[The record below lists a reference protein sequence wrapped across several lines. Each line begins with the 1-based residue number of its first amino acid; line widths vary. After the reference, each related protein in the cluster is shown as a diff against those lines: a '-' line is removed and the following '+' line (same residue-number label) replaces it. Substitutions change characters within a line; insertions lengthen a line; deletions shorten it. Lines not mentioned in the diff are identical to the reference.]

1 MNFEPFEDIFKDS
14 TSNFTKVK
22 KEDYQNVGAYP
33 IVDQGQAFIGG
44 YTDDENLVVKEN
56 LPVIIFGDHTK
67 IFKYVDFPFTIGAD
81 GVKVL
86 TLKNP
91 KDNALFY
98 YYFLKSIRIVDK
110 GYSRHFKYLKEKKL
124 PVAEYPDQLHIAN
137 LLSKAENLVAQRKE
151 SIRLLDEYLKSTF
164 LEMFGNGKMFDWRFI
179 DEIASKEKYSLSSGP
194 FGSNL
199 TSQHYTDTG
208 VIILRGTNITSGKL
222 DLSNVKYI
230 SEEKAIELKRSE
242 VKPND
247 VVIIA
252 VGSSGKALLVPQSLK
267 RAIMSQNFN
276 KITPEKSKIEPIYLE
291 YCINDNIVQSQFK
304 KKMTDTVRTFLSLT
318 SIKEIKIPVPPI
330 ELQTEFAHIVEK
342 TEALKTQ
349 YQQSLQEL
357 ENLYGSLSQRAFRGE
372 LIKY

>member
-1 MNFEPFEDIFKDS
+1 M
-14 TSNFTKVK
+14 K
-22 KEDYQNVGAYP
+22 KEDYQNVGIFP
-33 IVDQGQAFIGG
+33 IIDQGQAFIGG
-44 YTDDENLVVKEN
+44 YTDDENLVVTEN

-86 TLKNP
+86 TLKNK

-98 YYFLKSIRIVDK
+98 YYFLKSIKIVDK

-124 PVAEYPDQLHIAN
+124 PVADYSDQLHIAN
-137 LLSKAENLVAQRKE
+137 ILSKAESLIAQRKE
-151 SIRLLDEYLKSTF
+151 SIRLLDEFLKSTF
-164 LEMFGNGKMFDWRFI
+164 WELFGNGQNFEWELI
-179 DEIASKEKYSLSSGP
+179 EEVASKEKYALSSGP

-208 VIILRGTNITSGKL
+208 VTILRGTNITSGKL
-222 DLSNVKYI
+222 DLSNIKYI

-252 VGSSGKALLVPQSLK
+252 VGSSGKALLIPPTLP
-267 RAIMSQNFN
+267 RATMSQNFN
-276 KITPEKSKIEPIYLE
+276 KITPDKSKVEPIFLE
-291 YCINDNIVQSQFK
+291 YCINSNIVQSQFRK
-304 KKMTDTVRTFLSLT
+304 KITDTVRTFLSLT
-318 SIKEIKIPVPPI
+318 SIKEIKIPVPPL
-330 ELQTEFAHIVEK
+330 ELQTQFAQIVEK
-342 TEALKTQ
+342 TEVLKTQ

-357 ENLYGSLSQRAFRGE
+357 ENLYGSLSQKAFRGGVGN
-372 LIKY
+372 